1 MRENKMRQTGLD
13 NYKKI
18 KSTHKFTEESA
29 NPHNSLSTKAL
40 KNESMES
47 PLKKPEGMKKLK
59 KSQKN
64 VVPKMQP
71 ADEAKVKGNF
81 E

>member
-18 KSTHKFTEESA
+18 KSTHKFTEESS
-29 NPHNSLSTKAL
+29 NPHNSLSTKTI
-40 KNESMES
+40 KNESMQS
-47 PLKKPEGMKKLK
+47 PLKKPDGMKKVK

-64 VVPKMQP
+64 IV
-71 ADEAKVKGNF
+71 AKK
-81 E
+81 